1 MEPDLVVA
9 EMEAFLEDATDPE
22 AVFTARYALGMAE
35 RSRSNL
41 DGAAAILRATADEA
55 IEAGFEQLGGR
66 ALLSYSGALGIAGRL
81 DDAIEAAEEA
91 ATHLTGADL
100 AAARVQVATFHTNRE
115 QHDEALSSYDAAIA
129 VMEAEPGGAARLTTA
144 YHNRALTLVGLYRYE
159 EAYDSLVQAY
169 GMLEHEPD
177 QRGRV
182 VTHLGW
188 LSALR
193 GDIAEALRW
202 FEELQVP
209 TLPGRRD
216 PGAIADYATAL
227 MLAGLAREAAHAAAD
242 AVALAERHGEGVR
255 LGQAHTIRAA
265 ALLELGRVE
274 EARQSAE
281 AAAAAYR
288 SVGAEAYQADLLLAR
303 ILLREPGVRRLDEAA
318 ELVEGVWSA
327 GHRRRVAEVMLES
340 SICLAE
346 ARRPDDASAML
357 ERVGDPASVT
367 DEILATTAQAW
378 LAASRDEPA
387 DARRRLAE
395 AAAEADEYRSGLG
408 ATDLRASS
416 SVGSE
421 AVKLGLRMAIEDQA
435 PDEAFAWAERFR
447 ATAQRRRPAMADK
460 DNDLLVRY
468 RQLTADPSAGDD
480 ERRDLEQRIAE
491 RARLAPGSRPVAA
504 VDLPDLQ
511 HRLDDARFVELF
523 ETDGRWWAL
532 VIDATSAELV
542 ELDGGHLPRRLD
554 ALDVALGRLLRRPD
568 DDAAFERI
576 VRDLDAR
583 FVEPWRREASR
594 LIVSP
599 VGLTTAIP
607 WTALPSLRDASVT
620 VTPAATVWCRSRPA
634 QRPGMVAIAGPEL
647 EHAEREVVEV
657 AAAHSGA
664 DVLVGP
670 AASADAVLTA
680 LGNVGVAHVAAHG
693 RLRSDNPLLSS
704 IRLADGPLN
713 VYNIE
718 RLDATPATVVLS
730 ACSVGTSTVTSGA
743 NTIGLATSFLAM
755 GSREVAAALFEVDD
769 EATVE
774 VMTHVHGC
782 LADGLD
788 LPASLARARTELTG
802 AASVAA
808 RSFLVYG

>member
-9 EMEAFLEDATDPE
+9 EMEAFLQDATDPE

-41 DGAAAILRATADEA
+41 DEAAAILRAVGDDA
-55 IEAGFEQLGGR
+55 IAAGFEQLGGR

-81 DDAIEAAEEA
+81 DEAIEAAEEA
-91 ATHLTGADL
+91 STHLTGADL

-115 QHDEALSSYDAAIA
+115 QHDEALAAYDAAIA
-129 VMEAEPGGAARLTTA
+129 VMETEPGGAARLTTA
-144 YHNRALTLVGLYRYE
+144 YHNRALTLVGLYRYA

-188 LSALR
+188 LAALR
-193 GDIAEALRW
+193 GDIVGALRW
-202 FEELQVP
+202 FEELQDP
-209 TLPGRRD
+209 TMPGRRD
-216 PGAIADYATAL
+216 PGAKADYATAL
-227 MLAGLAREAAHAAAD
+227 LLAGLTREAAHAARE

-274 EARQSAE
+274 GARRSAE

-303 ILLREPGVRRLDEAA
+303 ILLRDRGAARLDEAVD
-318 ELVEGVWSA
+318 LVEVVWSA
-327 GHRRRVAEVMLES
+327 GHLRRVAEVMLEA
-340 SICLAE
+340 SIRLAE
-346 ARRPDDASAML
+346 AGRSDDATVML
-357 ERVGDPASVT
+357 DRVGIPASAT
-367 DEILATTAQAW
+367 DEVLTTTAQAW
-378 LAASRDEPA
+378 IASANGESTEARRVLAQAASQ
-387 DARRRLAE
+387 
-395 AAAEADEYRSGLG
+395 ADEYRSGLG

-416 SVGSE
+416 AIGRE

-447 ATAQRRRPAMADK
+447 ATAQRRRPVMADK

-468 RQLTADPSAGDD
+468 RQLMADPSAGDG

-491 RARLAPGSRPVAA
+491 RARLAAGSRAVAA
-504 VDLPDLQ
+504 VGLPDLQ

-532 VIDATSAELV
+532 VIDADAAELV
-542 ELDGGHLPRRLD
+542 ELDGGDLPRRLD

-576 VRDLDAR
+576 VQDLDAR

-594 LIVSP
+594 VIVSP

-607 WTALPSLRDASVT
+607 WAALPSLVDASMT
-620 VTPAATVWCRSRPA
+620 VTPAATVWCRSQQERRA
-634 QRPGMVAIAGPEL
+634 GMAAIAGPDL
-647 EHAEREVVEV
+647 EHADREAVRV
-657 AAAHSGA
+657 AAAYPNA

-670 AASADAVLTA
+670 TARVDAALDA
-680 LGNVGVAHVAAHG
+680 LGSVGVAHIAAHG
-693 RLRSDNPLLSS
+693 TLRSDNPLLSS
-704 IRLADGPLN
+704 VRLADGPLN
-713 VYNIE
+713 VYDIE

-755 GSREVAAALFEVDD
+755 GTSEVAAALFEVDD

-782 LADGLD
+782 LADGHD
-788 LPASLARARTELTG
+788 LPASLALARTELTG